1 MTLKEK
7 VNLKGLE
14 NIPAVLCLC
23 NTHLV
28 SVVGKGKWVEKSYSA
43 GLGCP
48 NLAHST

>member
-7 VNLKGLE
+7 VKGLE

-23 NTHLV
+23 NTYLV
-28 SVVGKGKWVEKSYSA
+28 SVMGKGKWVEKSYSA
-43 GLGCP
+43 GLGCL